1 MKLYNVTIE
10 MVLNFTLQGI
20 LSLYQRPKTKTKKKN
35 PLECKILSQ
44 HATFDYLFCL
54 CIEHEMESQGQK
66 SCLEYDRITP
76 LSRGM

>member
-1 MKLYNVTIE
+1 MSQLKWCL
-10 MVLNFTLQGI
+10 I
-20 LSLYQRPKTKTKKKN
+20 LHFRVFFLSIKDQKQKQKKN